1 MSATATATATEVP
14 ALRFDGVSHEGIP
27 CDKAKL
33 EPMITF
39 FREVLG
45 LTQIPRPPALDAM
58 GSGAWMVDADRTVSF
73 HLIVNETAIRPGAD
87 AKITP
92 AGRHTAW
99 KIRDVPA
106 FRGRMKA
113 LGVPFQEIGNLTG
126 DPQLFLLDPQG
137 HTWEF
142 QGPPGQQ

>member
-1 MSATATATATEVP
+1 MTDAATASDTP

-27 CDKAKL
+27 VDRNKL
-33 EPMITF
+33 DACIAF
-39 FREVLG
+39 YRDVLG
-45 LTQIPRPPALDAM
+45 LIQIPRPPALDAM

-73 HLIVNETAIRPGAD
+73 HLIVNETALRPGAD

-99 KIRDVPA
+99 KIRDVDA
-106 FRGRMKA
+106 FRSRMKA
-113 LGVPFQEIGNLTG
+113 LGVPFHEMSNLTG

-142 QGPPGQQ
+142 QGPPGQK

>member
-1 MSATATATATEVP
+1 MSATATATDVP

-27 CDKAKL
+27 CDKDKL
-33 EPMITF
+33 PDLIAF
-39 FREVLG
+39 FRDVLG

-73 HLIVNETAIRPGAD
+73 HLIVNENTLRPGSD

-99 KIRDVPA
+99 KIRDVGA
-106 FRGRMKA
+106 FRARMTA

-142 QGPPGQQ
+142 QGPPGQK

>member
-1 MSATATATATEVP
+1 MSVAAETIP
-14 ALRFDGVSHEGIP
+14 AIRFDGVSHEGIP
-27 CDKAKL
+27 VDRDKLDAC
-33 EPMITF
+33 IDF
-39 FREVLG
+39 YRDVLG
-45 LTQIPRPPALDAM
+45 LIRIPRPPALDAM

-73 HLIVNETAIRPGAD
+73 HLIVNETALRPGAD

-99 KIRDVPA
+99 KIRDVTA
-106 FRGRMKA
+106 FRERMKA
-113 LGVPFQEIGNLTG
+113 LNIPFHEIGNLTG

-142 QGPPGQQ
+142 QGPPGAK